1 MGLLEVTSSLDI
13 EENEKQAELKRIWN
27 AIHEIKSLLSKHTAD
42 NSQTLENRPNPS
54 NKEKSD
60 NSERGSGHGNVIN
73 VIKSKTEESPLKRD
87 PKRPVK
93 HFITDYFEKKSS
105 DDYFKHID
113 IKTKREQVFTKKI
126 DELEV
131 KLKLLEM
138 EKSVLKQKVTNLESE
153 NSKLRTVI
161 RKDENVKISKKYTI
175 SANNKTADVL
185 PQDSKEKNHDI
196 KDRKDTKP
204 LVIVAG
210 DSIIKDLNGRMMSR
224 KNNVKIH
231 CFPGST
237 TEDMTDFVKPL
248 LKKNPSHFIFHVGT
262 NDLSCNSPDKIVDS
276 INSLVEIV
284 SSKGVGCSVSN
295 LTVRKDRLSEKA
307 IEINRLLKDSIGGKI
322 GIIDN
327 TNLNESH
334 LNGSGLHLNRRG
346 SVALARNMI
355 NCIKSLDLSE
365 SSL

>member
-1 MGLLEVTSSLDI
+1 MRG
-13 EENEKQAELKRIWN
+13 ENL
-27 AIHEIKSLLSKHTAD
+27 
-42 NSQTLENRPNPS
+42 
-54 NKEKSD
+54 
-60 NSERGSGHGNVIN
+60 
-73 VIKSKTEESPLKRD
+73 
-87 PKRPVK
+87 
-93 HFITDYFEKKSS
+93 
-105 DDYFKHID
+105 
-113 IKTKREQVFTKKI
+113 
-126 DELEV
+126 
-131 KLKLLEM
+131 
-138 EKSVLKQKVTNLESE
+138 
-153 NSKLRTVI
+153 KLRTVI

-185 PQDSKEKNHDI
+185 RQDSKEKNHDI
-196 KDRKDTKP
+196 KDQQDIKP

-224 KNNVKIH
+224 KNSVKIP

-248 LKKNPSHFIFHVGT
+248 LKKSPSHFIFHVGT

-307 IEINRLLKDSIGGKI
+307 MEVNRLLKDSVGGKI

-327 TNLNESH
+327 TNLNELH
-334 LNGSGLHLNRRG
+334 VNGSGLHSNGRG

-365 SSL
+365 SRL

>member
-1 MGLLEVTSSLDI
+1 M
-13 EENEKQAELKRIWN
+13 
-27 AIHEIKSLLSKHTAD
+27 
-42 NSQTLENRPNPS
+42 
-54 NKEKSD
+54 
-60 NSERGSGHGNVIN
+60 
-73 VIKSKTEESPLKRD
+73 
-87 PKRPVK
+87 
-93 HFITDYFEKKSS
+93 
-105 DDYFKHID
+105 
-113 IKTKREQVFTKKI
+113 
-126 DELEV
+126 
-131 KLKLLEM
+131 
-138 EKSVLKQKVTNLESE
+138 TNLESE

-161 RKDENVKISKKYTI
+161 RKDENVKISKKCTI

-307 IEINRLLKDSIGGKI
+307 IEVNRLLKDSIGGKI

-334 LNGSGLHLNRRG
+334 LKGSGLHLNRRG

>member
-1 MGLLEVTSSLDI
+1 M
-13 EENEKQAELKRIWN
+13 K
-27 AIHEIKSLLSKHTAD
+27 
-42 NSQTLENRPNPS
+42 
-54 NKEKSD
+54 
-60 NSERGSGHGNVIN
+60 
-73 VIKSKTEESPLKRD
+73 
-87 PKRPVK
+87 
-93 HFITDYFEKKSS
+93 
-105 DDYFKHID
+105 
-113 IKTKREQVFTKKI
+113 
-126 DELEV
+126 
-131 KLKLLEM
+131 
-138 EKSVLKQKVTNLESE
+138 NLESE

-161 RKDENVKISKKYTI
+161 RKDENGKISKKYTI

-185 PQDSKEKNHDI
+185 PQDSKEKSHYI

-237 TEDMTDFVKPL
+237 TEDMTDFVK
-248 LKKNPSHFIFHVGT
+248 KNPSHFIFHVGT
-262 NDLSCNSPDKIVDS
+262 NDLSCNSSDKIVDP

-307 IEINRLLKDSIGGKI
+307 IEVNRLLKDSTGGKI

-327 TNLNESH
+327 TNLDESH
-334 LNGSGLHLNRRG
+334 LNVSGLHLNRRG

-355 NCIKSLDLSE
+355 KCIKSLDLSE

>member
-1 MGLLEVTSSLDI
+1 M
-13 EENEKQAELKRIWN
+13 R
-27 AIHEIKSLLSKHTAD
+27 
-42 NSQTLENRPNPS
+42 
-54 NKEKSD
+54 
-60 NSERGSGHGNVIN
+60 
-73 VIKSKTEESPLKRD
+73 
-87 PKRPVK
+87 
-93 HFITDYFEKKSS
+93 FITDYFEKKSS

-131 KLKLLEM
+131 KLKLLEK
-138 EKSVLKQKVTNLESE
+138 EKSVLIQKVKNLESE

-185 PQDSKEKNHDI
+185 RQDSKEKNHDI
-196 KDRKDTKP
+196 KDGKDIKP

-248 LKKNPSHFIFHVGT
+248 LKKNPSHFIFHVVRT
-262 NDLSCNSPDKIVDS
+262 IYLVIVL
-276 INSLVEIV
+276 IKLLI
-284 SSKGVGCSVSN
+284 
-295 LTVRKDRLSEKA
+295 RL
-307 IEINRLLKDSIGGKI
+307 IPL
-322 GIIDN
+322 
-327 TNLNESH
+327 
-334 LNGSGLHLNRRG
+334 
-346 SVALARNMI
+346 
-355 NCIKSLDLSE
+355 
-365 SSL
+365 

>member
-1 MGLLEVTSSLDI
+1 M
-13 EENEKQAELKRIWN
+13 
-27 AIHEIKSLLSKHTAD
+27 
-42 NSQTLENRPNPS
+42 
-54 NKEKSD
+54 
-60 NSERGSGHGNVIN
+60 
-73 VIKSKTEESPLKRD
+73 
-87 PKRPVK
+87 
-93 HFITDYFEKKSS
+93 
-105 DDYFKHID
+105 
-113 IKTKREQVFTKKI
+113 
-126 DELEV
+126 
-131 KLKLLEM
+131 
-138 EKSVLKQKVTNLESE
+138 TNLESE

-185 PQDSKEKNHDI
+185 PQDSEEKNHDI

-248 LKKNPSHFIFHVGT
+248 LKKNPRHFIFHVGK
-262 NDLSCNSPDKIVDS
+262 NDLSCNSPDKILDS

-295 LTVRKDRLSEKA
+295 LTVRKDRLSEKT
-307 IEINRLLKDSIGGKI
+307 IEVNRPLKDSIGGKI

-334 LNGSGLHLNRRG
+334 LNGSGLHLNSRG
-346 SVALARNMI
+346 SVALARDMI